1 MKIKNFKRIYVDI
14 VISCLI
20 ICCCRNFFAFKSQTI
35 SQEQVLNTLSE
46 ISSQSV
52 NVIDKEIQKN
62 VAVLANLSIYISQE
76 DAFDPVKIINKIK
89 KVNEINNFKRIGII
103 DERGQSYTTD
113 DNNILLNEQ
122 QMTRFNKAMNGEV
135 SITDTLPDLIDGEE
149 VSVYTLPITFDNDQH
164 CVLFGAYA
172 SRYYKETLSVSTFDG
187 LGYSFIIKENGDK
200 IVDSSNKT
208 SIKFSNFFDDI
219 GAISKENKEKLE
231 NLKHNIKNEKKWI
244 FRV

>member
-1 MKIKNFKRIYVDI
+1 MYEMKIKNFKRIYVDI

-20 ICCCRNFFAFKSQTI
+20 IAVVATFFAFKSQTI

-149 VSVYTLPITFDNDQH
+149 VSVYTLPITFDND
-164 CVLFGAYA
+164 
-172 SRYYKETLSVSTFDG
+172 
-187 LGYSFIIKENGDK
+187 
-200 IVDSSNKT
+200 
-208 SIKFSNFFDDI
+208 
-219 GAISKENKEKLE
+219 
-231 NLKHNIKNEKKWI
+231 
-244 FRV
+244 